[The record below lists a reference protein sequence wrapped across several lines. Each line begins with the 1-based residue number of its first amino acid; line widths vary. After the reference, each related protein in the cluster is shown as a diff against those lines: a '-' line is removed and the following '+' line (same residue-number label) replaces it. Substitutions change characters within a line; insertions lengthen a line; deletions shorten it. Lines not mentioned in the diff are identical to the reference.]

1 MSRVNLIEKNSDSE
15 LVRQGEDGD
24 FKNLFILDNIRDGVS
39 LGLVQQL
46 GGEQGLAKIFQVD
59 LKRGVEDEE
68 QVITLRN
75 RYGANLPIVKE
86 LTPLWK
92 LIVECLGDT
101 MLQILIVAAIVS
113 TILGII
119 ENEGGWYEGLT
130 IFLAIFL
137 IIGITAG
144 NNYAKE
150 RQFAKLQSKLDEGHV
165 QVKRGG
171 NIITINNK
179 DIVVGDVLL
188 FQLGDIFN
196 VDGLYLHGS
205 EVKIDE
211 SAMTGE
217 SDEMQK
223 ASVEVCLK
231 DQKGKSPFL
240 MSGTKVNEGTGIMLV
255 LQVGYKTVQNE
266 MKRLGESD
274 NTPTPLQVKLEAVAE
289 TIGKVGV
296 VVAILTFIILLV
308 RLFIE
313 YGTNDNLT
321 FWEQFWHID
330 CLQKILKFFMI
341 GVTIIVVAVP
351 EGLPLAVTITLAFS
365 VNKMKD
371 EQNLVKTLA
380 SCEIMGG
387 VNNICSDKTG
397 TLTLNTMQVNT
408 FFCQGVNYK
417 DYQLPQIKNLQK
429 DYLDLLAASN
439 LYNSSAYPKKG
450 INGKFEQ
457 IGNKTECALIEFCD
471 MLGYQ
476 LSSYRPSDNIL
487 RVIPLNSKRKMMISI
502 VHHNDKI
509 YLFSKGA
516 PEMVLKKCSKF
527 INSNGE
533 EVKLTSQDINNML
546 QIIEDYAS
554 QALRT
559 LGNAYKLLNYHLE
572 YDFDSIPEEYLL
584 NDLTLLNIAGIK
596 DPVRPD
602 VPSAIQQ
609 CYRSGIIVRM
619 VTGDN
624 INTAKAIA
632 RDCKILGPDNE
643 LHEYEAM
650 EGSQFRQLTGGLN
663 KVIKDGVEVQEVK
676 NLQNF
681 QEIAVHLKVLARAT
695 PEDKFIL
702 ATGLKQLDNVIAV
715 TGDGTNDAPALRKA
729 DVGFA
734 MGITGTDVCKDA
746 ADIILLD
753 DNFSSIITACKWG
766 RNIYNCIRKFIQ
778 FQLTVNVV
786 ALFMS
791 VLGAAVTKE
800 APLTSIQMLWVNL
813 IMDTFAS
820 LALAT
825 EPPSDR
831 LLNRK
836 PYGKRESIVNSIM
849 YRTVIGASIYQIL
862 ILCLILFISNSV
874 FDFDESLDVEYEGR
888 PIQRLT
894 MFFQTF
900 VLMQI
905 CNSISCRKL
914 DEVSLNPFSGLFNN
928 SLFWLINLIEVG
940 VQYLLILFGDKFAVV
955 CDLTAWQHIF
965 CWIFALGGMIVAIF
979 VRTLPSKW
987 FNGIN
992 IFAEEEIEEE
1002 KLDETIASKLR
1013 RKISVRIGS
1022 VLDDNH
1028 ENKRSIQKR
1037 LSIYKE

>member
-24 FKNLFILDNIRDGVS
+24 FKNLFKLDNIREGAS

-59 LKRGVEDEE
+59 LKRGVQDEE
-68 QVITLRN
+68 QASTLRN

-119 ENEGGWYEGLT
+119 EGEGGWYEGLT

-150 RQFAKLQSKLDEGHV
+150 RQFAKLQSKLDEGNV

-171 NIITINNK
+171 SVITISNK

-196 VDGLYLHGS
+196 VDGLYLSGS

-217 SDEMQK
+217 SDEMLK
-223 ASVEVCLK
+223 ASLDVCLK

-240 MSGTKVNEGTGIMLV
+240 MSGTKVNEGTGVMLV
-255 LQVGYKTVQNE
+255 LQVGEKTVQNE

-274 NTPTPLQVKLEAVAE
+274 STPTPLQVKLEAVAE

-296 VVAILTFIILLV
+296 IVAILTFVILLV

-313 YGTNDNLT
+313 YAQNDEQT
-321 FWEQFWHID
+321 FWEQFWHLD
-330 CLQKILKFFMI
+330 CLQRILKFFMI

-397 TLTLNTMQVNT
+397 TLTMNTMQVSS
-408 FFCQGVNYK
+408 FFGQGSNYK
-417 DYQLPQIKNLQK
+417 DYQLPQIKELQK

-439 LYNSSAYPKKG
+439 LYNSNAYPKRG

-487 RVIPLNSKRKMMISI
+487 RVIPLNSKRKMMITI
-502 VHHNDKI
+502 VNHNNKI

-516 PEMVLKKCSKF
+516 PEMVLKKCTKF
-527 INSNGE
+527 INSNGD
-533 EVKLTSQDINNML
+533 EVQLTPQDAKNML
-546 QIIEDYAS
+546 TIIEDYAG

-559 LGNAYKLLNYHLE
+559 LGNAYKILNYHLE
-572 YDFDSIPEEYLL
+572 YDFESIPEEYLL
-584 NDLTLLNIAGIK
+584 NDLTLINIAGIK

-632 RDCKILGPDNE
+632 RDCKILGPDSD

-650 EGSQFRQLTGGLN
+650 EGSQFRQLTG
-663 KVIKDGVEVQEVK
+663 VEVQEVK
-676 NLQNF
+676 NLLKF

-753 DNFSSIITACKWG
+753 DILVPQSLHANGEEISIIV
-766 RNIYNCIRKFIQ
+766 F
-778 FQLTVNVV
+778 
-786 ALFMS
+786 
-791 VLGAAVTKE
+791 
-800 APLTSIQMLWVNL
+800 
-813 IMDTFAS
+813 
-820 LALAT
+820 
-825 EPPSDR
+825 
-831 LLNRK
+831 
-836 PYGKRESIVNSIM
+836 VNS
-849 YRTVIGASIYQIL
+849 
-862 ILCLILFISNSV
+862 SN
-874 FDFDESLDVEYEGR
+874 
-888 PIQRLT
+888 
-894 MFFQTF
+894 
-900 VLMQI
+900 
-905 CNSISCRKL
+905 
-914 DEVSLNPFSGLFNN
+914 FN
-928 SLFWLINLIEVG
+928 
-940 VQYLLILFGDKFAVV
+940 
-955 CDLTAWQHIF
+955 
-965 CWIFALGGMIVAIF
+965 
-979 VRTLPSKW
+979 
-987 FNGIN
+987 
-992 IFAEEEIEEE
+992 
-1002 KLDETIASKLR
+1002 
-1013 RKISVRIGS
+1013 
-1022 VLDDNH
+1022 
-1028 ENKRSIQKR
+1028 
-1037 LSIYKE
+1037 

>member
-24 FKNLFILDNIRDGVS
+24 FRNLFKLDNIRDGVS
-39 LGLVQQL
+39 LGLIEQL
-46 GGEQGLAKIFQVD
+46 GGEKGFSKIFEVD
-59 LKRGVEDEE
+59 LKKGVLDEE
-68 QVITLRN
+68 QASILRN
-75 RYGANLPIVKE
+75 RFGANLPIIKE

-119 ENEGGWYEGLT
+119 EGEGGQYEGMT

-171 NIITINNK
+171 NVVTISNK

-196 VDGLYLHGS
+196 VDGLYLSGS

-217 SDEMQK
+217 SDEMSK
-223 ASVEVCLK
+223 ASFEVCQK
-231 DQKGKSPFL
+231 DPHGKSPFL
-240 MSGTKVNEGTGIMLV
+240 LSGTKVNEGTGVMLV
-255 LQVGYKTVQNE
+255 LQVGDRTVQNE
-266 MKRLGESD
+266 MKKLGQSE

-296 VVAILTFIILLV
+296 VVAILTFTILLI

-313 YGTNDNLT
+313 YGTNDFP
-321 FWEQFWHID
+321 FWDQVWNMD
-330 CLQKILKFFMI
+330 CLQKILQFFMI

-397 TLTLNTMQVNT
+397 TLTLNTMQLNA
-408 FFCQGVNYK
+408 FYCQEVNYK
-417 DYQLPQIKNLQK
+417 DYQLPQIKNLEKQ
-429 DYLDLLAASN
+429 YLDLLAASN

-450 INGKFEQ
+450 YNGKFEQ

-487 RVIPLNSKRKMMISI
+487 RIIPLNSKRKMMISI
-502 VHHNDKI
+502 VHHNNKI

-516 PEMVLKKCSKF
+516 PEMVLKKCTKY
-527 INSNGE
+527 INSKGE
-533 EVKLTSQDINNML
+533 EEKLTPQDTSKIL
-546 QIIEDYAS
+546 SIIEEYAG

-559 LGNAYKLLNYHLE
+559 LGNAYKILNYHLE

-584 NDLTLLNIAGIK
+584 SDLTLINIAGIK

-632 RDCKILGPDNE
+632 RDCKIIGADSE

-650 EGSQFRQLTGGLN
+650 EGSQFRQLTGGLI
-663 KVIKDGVEVQEVK
+663 KVIKNKEEVQEVK
-676 NLQNF
+676 DLQKF

-849 YRTVIGASIYQIL
+849 YRTVIGASLYQIV
-862 ILCLILFISNSV
+862 ILCLILFVPNSI
-874 FDFDESLDVEYEGR
+874 FDFDTEFNKDYDNR

-928 SLFWLINLIEVG
+928 LLFWLINFIEVL
-940 VQYLLILFGDKFAVV
+940 VQYLLILFGGKFAVV
-955 CDLTAWQHIF
+955 CELTVWQHLF
-965 CWIFALGGMIVAIF
+965 CWIFALGGMIVAII

-1013 RKISVRIGS
+1013 RKSSVRYGS
-1022 VLDDNH
+1022 VLDENH
-1028 ENKRSIQKR
+1028 ENKRSVQKR
-1037 LSIYKE
+1037 LSIFKE